1 MATLGP
7 GPDSESP
14 GDGVD
19 TPSPARRSTVERA
32 RERFLASRERA
43 TELFE
48 RHRHRGPVDFALR
61 VIARDRET
69 AGSVVGS
76 AIAFRLFLFFVP
88 LLLFVVGLAGLF
100 RHAVDTADLD
110 GAGIQGTIATQID
123 SALNQSGR
131 TRWLAIGFGLFGMA
145 TAGRTLS
152 KVTAQASCLAW
163 RLPLRSKASLRFV
176 GTMIGLLVGIVV
188 IATLVNAIRHHLGLG
203 AASVSFVVAVSA
215 YALVWFVVS
224 IQLPRPMSDPGTLL
238 PGALIVALTIV
249 GMQAV
254 SQLYLPNKFES
265 ASQLYGAIGVTIV
278 TLGWFFIAGRAIV
291 IAMVVDAVVY
301 DRYGSISQF
310 VFALPLLRQLPRR
323 WPWFR
328 HTFQLQDEE
337 AKE

>member
-1 MATLGP
+1 M
-7 GPDSESP
+7 
-14 GDGVD
+14 
-19 TPSPARRSTVERA
+19 
-32 RERFLASRERA
+32 
-43 TELFE
+43 
-48 RHRHRGPVDFALR
+48 
-61 VIARDRET
+61 
-69 AGSVVGS
+69 
-76 AIAFRLFLFFVP
+76 
-88 LLLFVVGLAGLF
+88 
-100 RHAVDTADLD
+100 
-110 GAGIQGTIATQID
+110 
-123 SALNQSGR
+123 
-131 TRWLAIGFGLFGMA
+131 
-145 TAGRTLS
+145 
-152 KVTAQASCLAW
+152 TAQASCLAW
-163 RLPLRSKASLRFV
+163 RLPLRSKASFRFV
-176 GTMIGLLVGIVV
+176 GTMIGLLVGIAV

-203 AASVSFVVAVSA
+203 AASVSFVVALSA

-224 IQLPRPMSDPGTLL
+224 TLLPRPMSDPGTLL

-301 DRYGSISQF
+301 ERYGSISQF

-328 HTFQLQDEE
+328 HTFQLEQDEE